1 MTQAPASVK
10 ATLKRQTHP
19 THRVMFLSS
28 RSSTIGMRLMGIELR
43 DGDGRR
49 FDMSRAIGHTVLYFV
64 AGLSVLA
71 QLVSVI
77 MMAGST
83 LGRGLHDLL
92 FGSTMI
98 NSPE

>member
-1 MTQAPASVK
+1 MGFVF
-10 ATLKRQTHP
+10 LVVDF
-19 THRVMFLSS
+19 THRVTFISS
-28 RSSTIGMRLMGIELR
+28 RSATIGMRLLGIELR

-49 FDMSRAIGHTVLYFV
+49 FDMSRAIGHSVLYYV
-64 AGLSVLA
+64 AGLSVIA

-77 MMAGST
+77 MMGGSS